1 MILYF
6 PGRAQACARAENGTS
21 LIEVLIASS
30 IAGVG
35 TLAVFT
41 LFLHWYPQLDDLTD
55 RYQTLN
61 QRQLDQPLPY
71 YTRRVELFQCEKD
84 VPDQA
89 GLIIE

>member
-1 MILYF
+1 MTQYF
-6 PGRAQACARAENGTS
+6 PGCGRVCARAVDGTS

-41 LFLHWYPQLDDLTD
+41 LFLHWYPQLDDLTE

-61 QRQLDQPLPY
+61 QHQLEQPVPY
-71 YTRRVELFQCEKD
+71 YTRRVELFHCEKE
-84 VPDQA
+84 VSDQA